1 MADETV
7 SVDEALVRFNAES
20 AARHAVVEAQREDV
34 AALAAEFDVPQSQV
48 RRVLRFSGD
57 DMDEARRRLC
67 QLHPL
72 A

>member
-7 SVDEALVRFNAES
+7 SLDEVLARFNAES

-34 AALAAEFDVPQSQV
+34 AALAAEFGVPQSYV

-57 DMDEARRRLC
+57 DVGEARRRLC
-67 QLHPL
+67 QLHPP

>member
-7 SVDEALVRFNAES
+7 SLDEVLARFNAES
-20 AARHAVVEAQREDV
+20 AARHAVVEAQREEV
-34 AALAAEFDVPQSQV
+34 KALAAEFGVPQSHV

>member
-7 SVDEALVRFNAES
+7 SLDAALEAFNAES
-20 AARHAVVEAQREDV
+20 AARHALVEAQREDV
-34 AALAAEFDVPQSQV
+34 KALAAEFGVSQSYV

-57 DMDEARRRLC
+57 DMEEARKRLC
-67 QLHPL
+67 QLHPP